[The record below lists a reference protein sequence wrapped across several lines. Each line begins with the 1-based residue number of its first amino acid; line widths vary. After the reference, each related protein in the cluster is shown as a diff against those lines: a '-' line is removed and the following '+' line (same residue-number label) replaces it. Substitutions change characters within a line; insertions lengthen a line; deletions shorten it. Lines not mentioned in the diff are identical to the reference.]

1 MIEFKNVNKWFDQV
15 QILKNINLKIKS
27 GEVVVVCG
35 PSGSGKSTL
44 LRTIN
49 KLESIQEGEI
59 VVNGQSLSDPKL
71 NLPRFRTE
79 IGMIFQQFNLYPH
92 KNALQNIMLA
102 PVKVRKLNQKEAKSK
117 ALELLEKV
125 GLAGRGEAF
134 PCHLS
139 GGEQQRV
146 AIARSLAMEPKIM
159 LFDEA
164 TSALD
169 PELINDVL
177 DVMMSLAQ
185 EGMTMMVVTHEMGF
199 ARRVAD
205 RIFFLDKGE
214 ILESGSP
221 TDIFVRPKHERTR
234 EFISEI
240 LPEASTLLKIKRFK
254 RMRIGMGYKSKP
266 LNHLNGD
273 GIWSGFDVEFAKE
286 IAKKLKVSPILI
298 KSAGKDRISALLQNS
313 VDISISNLN
322 HTITREQAIDFSQP
336 YLCDKKVFLVK
347 KGRFKAI
354 DELAGKAVGVVHG
367 SNADTDVKN
376 RFGEINEKTPGF
388 VYYESDEECLK
399 AMENENIDA
408 YVNDTILVRG
418 AIAGREGYEFL
429 GEPFSNT
436 FFSVGI
442 MKNDAELRDEIN
454 HVIRDMWIDGTYMR
468 LFDKYF
474 GEKSNYP
481 LPKESV
487 KFNIFAE

>member
-1 MIEFKNVNKWFDQV
+1 
-15 QILKNINLKIKS
+15 
-27 GEVVVVCG
+27 
-35 PSGSGKSTL
+35 
-44 LRTIN
+44 
-49 KLESIQEGEI
+49 
-59 VVNGQSLSDPKL
+59 
-71 NLPRFRTE
+71 
-79 IGMIFQQFNLYPH
+79 
-92 KNALQNIMLA
+92 
-102 PVKVRKLNQKEAKSK
+102 
-117 ALELLEKV
+117 
-125 GLAGRGEAF
+125 
-134 PCHLS
+134 
-139 GGEQQRV
+139 
-146 AIARSLAMEPKIM
+146 
-159 LFDEA
+159 
-164 TSALD
+164 
-169 PELINDVL
+169 
-177 DVMMSLAQ
+177 
-185 EGMTMMVVTHEMGF
+185 
-199 ARRVAD
+199 
-205 RIFFLDKGE
+205 
-214 ILESGSP
+214 
-221 TDIFVRPKHERTR
+221 
-234 EFISEI
+234 
-240 LPEASTLLKIKRFK
+240 
-254 RMRIGMGYKSKP
+254 MGYKSKP

-354 DELAGKAVGVVHG
+354 EELAGKAVGVVHG